1 MGVGKM
7 AHYVYAWHWV
17 GGFHSGCTWSGDVAL
32 PARLGGLHESVQ
44 SSAFLLPTNENYMR
58 GKRLYFIGILHNRGN
73 GQVIH
78 NILSLDLL
86 AVKMGSSF
94 EVDT

>member
-1 MGVGKM
+1 M

-17 GGFHSGCTWSGDVAL
+17 GGFQLGCTWSGDVTL

-44 SSAFLLPTNENYMR
+44 SSAFLPPTYENYMR
-58 GKRLYFIGILHNRGN
+58 SKTLYLIGILHNRGN
-73 GQVIH
+73 GKVSH

-86 AVKMGSSF
+86 EVKW
-94 EVDT
+94 DHP